1 MGAQTPLQA
10 VVTAK
15 ASMDASTTPLLLCL
29 FKSDGTPF
37 EPLEGTDNQM
47 PLQADTVAAD
57 LAALKVDF
65 NALLTKLKNAGLM
78 ASS

>member
-1 MGAQTPLQA
+1 MSSAT
-10 VVTAK
+10 VRKFK
-15 ASMDASTTPLLLCL
+15 ATVNPGGS
-29 FKSDGTPF
+29 SDVNF
-37 EPLEGTDNQM
+37 EPVEIDLFNASGVALATPTQM

-78 ASS
+78 ASA